1 MSGKRYYRQQD
12 SGRDIYSGAS
22 KTNHK
27 RLWII
32 GGCVLAAVVVVCAVG
47 AGIKMLGDP
56 QVSSEEPGVEQT
68 AERTTFPKGIVVE
81 GIDLEG
87 MTLEE
92 ATAAVKAVE
101 PSLSTC
107 NITLTSG
114 DKSWTL
120 TNSNFTYTY
129 NTDEV
134 LQEAFEYGKQAGED
148 LLSSLETQPKT
159 YEITATPDTTNL
171 KETLTTLT
179 QEAVS
184 YTHLRAHET

>member
-87 MTLEE
+87 MTPGGGHRCGQGRGTVLEH
-92 ATAAVKAVE
+92 
-101 PSLSTC
+101 
-107 NITLTSG
+107 
-114 DKSWTL
+114 
-120 TNSNFTYTY
+120 
-129 NTDEV
+129 
-134 LQEAFEYGKQAGED
+134 LQHH
-148 LLSSLETQPKT
+148 P
-159 YEITATPDTTNL
+159 
-171 KETLTTLT
+171 
-179 QEAVS
+179 
-184 YTHLRAHET
+184 HLRR

>member
-68 AERTTFPKGIVVE
+68 AERTTSRKGLWSR
-81 GIDLEG
+81 G
-87 MTLEE
+87 
-92 ATAAVKAVE
+92 
-101 PSLSTC
+101 
-107 NITLTSG
+107 LTS
-114 DKSWTL
+114 
-120 TNSNFTYTY
+120 
-129 NTDEV
+129 
-134 LQEAFEYGKQAGED
+134 
-148 LLSSLETQPKT
+148 
-159 YEITATPDTTNL
+159 
-171 KETLTTLT
+171 
-179 QEAVS
+179 
-184 YTHLRAHET
+184 RA